1 MTMSRRCSSC
11 GNPLAPALSQAHD
24 GACPWCLAAF
34 TFGPEKASV
43 ATEESSTRV
52 GKYVRTEK
60 LGAGGMGEVWKALD
74 TELNRWVALKFL
86 RDEDPGVVA
95 RFQREARTAARLS
108 HPGIASVHEVGEAEG
123 RRFIAMQ

>member
-1 MTMSRRCSSC
+1 MSDAKRCKSC
-11 GNPLAPALSQAHD
+11 GNPVEQDQAKD

-34 TFGPEKASV
+34 TFSPERV
-43 ATEESSTRV
+43 GNPATAAKDAPTRF

-86 RDEDPGVVA
+86 KDDDP
-95 RFQREARTAARLS
+95 S
-108 HPGIASVHEVGEAEG
+108 S
-123 RRFIAMQ
+123 